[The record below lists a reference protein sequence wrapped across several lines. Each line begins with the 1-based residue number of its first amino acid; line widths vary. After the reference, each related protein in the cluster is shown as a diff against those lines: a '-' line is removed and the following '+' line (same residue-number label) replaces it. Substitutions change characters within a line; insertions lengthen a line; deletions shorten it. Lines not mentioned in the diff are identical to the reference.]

1 MKRGRKV
8 RFSGTIK
15 PAKAGTNIA
24 FQKKSNG
31 QWVSINGTVVRSGG
45 KYSKSIKIK
54 RGGDYRVW
62 TGVVDAQYT
71 SNHGKTFK
79 IRSFR

>member
-1 MKRGRKV
+1 M
-8 RFSGTIK
+8 
-15 PAKAGTNIA
+15 
-24 FQKKSNG
+24 
-31 QWVSINGTVVRSGG
+31 
-45 KYSKSIKIK
+45 SKSIKIK

-71 SNHGKTFK
+71 SNHGKTFH